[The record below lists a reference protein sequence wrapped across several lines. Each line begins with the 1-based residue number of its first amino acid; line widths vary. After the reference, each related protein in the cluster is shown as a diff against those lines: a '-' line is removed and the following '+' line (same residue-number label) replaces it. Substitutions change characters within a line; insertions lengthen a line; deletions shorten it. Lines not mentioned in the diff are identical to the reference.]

1 MRLNRHPIFTA
12 AAILG
17 ATGLVLS
24 GCNADDSDSTEAK
37 DSMSSTSSMTSSED
51 SPSSEAE
58 SETETD
64 TEAAA
69 AAEAP
74 SGPLCQAYADAHP
87 DGPASLEVI
96 AGQNI
101 VEALPNIP
109 ELSTLTAAL
118 TGELN
123 PDVNLVSTIEG
134 GQWTIFAPTNGAFE
148 KLDPATIEELKTNS
162 NMLTSILTYHAVEG
176 QAGMDAIVGEHTTVG
191 GSMLTVTD
199 GEPMMVNDATVG
211 CANVPTENARVYIID
226 TVLIPNK

>member
-1 MRLNRHPIFTA
+1 MQFNRHPILTA

-17 ATGLVLS
+17 ATGIMLS
-24 GCNADDSDSTEAK
+24 GCTADDSDSAETK
-37 DSMSSTSSMTSSED
+37 GSTSSMASSAD

-58 SETETD
+58 TE

-74 SGPLCQAYADAHP
+74 SGPLCQTYADAHP

-101 VEALPNIP
+101 IEALPNIP

-148 KLDPATIEELKTNS
+148 KLDPATIEELKTDPD
-162 NMLTSILTYHAVEG
+162 MLTSILTYHVVEG
-176 QAGMDAIVGEHTTVG
+176 QAGMDAIVGEHTTVEG
-191 GSMLTVTD
+191 TMLTVTD

>member
-1 MRLNRHPIFTA
+1 MQLNRHPIFTA

-17 ATGLVLS
+17 ATGIMLS
-24 GCNADDSDSTEAK
+24 GCTADDSDSAEAK
-37 DSMSSTSSMTSSED
+37 DNTSSTSSMASSEA

-58 SETETD
+58 AETEAE
-64 TEAAA
+64 TEAASD
-69 AAEAP
+69 AP
-74 SGPLCQAYADAHP
+74 RGPLCQAYADAHP

-123 PDVNLVSTIEG
+123 PDVNLVSTIQG
-134 GQWTIFAPTNGAFE
+134 GEWTIFAPTNDAFE

-162 NMLTSILTYHAVEG
+162 DMLTSILTYHVVEG
-176 QAGMDAIVGEHTTVG
+176 QADMNAVVGEHSTIE

-199 GEPMMVNDATVG
+199 GDPMMANDATVG
-211 CANVPTENARVYIID
+211 CGNVPTENARVYIID